1 MINADHCNIQGLTL
15 TKSSGTANAIGIKI
29 ISSHNTISNMTIS
42 NVSEGFFLD
51 KNSENNTISWNN
63 ISNNNYGIYTDSSFN
78 NNFSNNYLS
87 SNRLYGIFLHSS
99 SDNNVVSGN
108 CISFN
113 DYGIQIKGSKNNK
126 ILNNSIINNRIGLYC
141 CCGGYFNNIILNT
154 FKNNTEFNA
163 AESSGL
169 QNENYWSTDYPSY
182 AGNYW
187 DDYYGVDE
195 NDNGF
200 GDTPYDIPSN
210 SNKDN
215 YPLMN
220 PIDTINNTMCII
232 KNSYE

>member
-1 MINADHCNIQGLTL
+1 MTIIMINADHCNIQGLTIM
-15 TKSSGTANAIGIKI
+15 KSSGTANVIGINIK
-29 ISSHNTISNMTIS
+29 SSHNTISNMTIS

-51 KNSENNTISWNN
+51 ENSENNTISWNN

-78 NNFSNNYLS
+78 NNISNNYLS

-126 ILNNSIINNRIGLYC
+126 ILNNSIINNNKGLYC

-169 QNENYWSTDYPSY
+169 RNENYWSTDYPSY
-182 AGNYW
+182 KGNYW
-187 DDYYGVDE
+187 DDYYSVDE
-195 NDNGF
+195 NDDGF

-215 YPLMN
+215 YPLMK
-220 PIDTINNTMCII
+220 PIDNTMCIL
-232 KNSYE
+232 K